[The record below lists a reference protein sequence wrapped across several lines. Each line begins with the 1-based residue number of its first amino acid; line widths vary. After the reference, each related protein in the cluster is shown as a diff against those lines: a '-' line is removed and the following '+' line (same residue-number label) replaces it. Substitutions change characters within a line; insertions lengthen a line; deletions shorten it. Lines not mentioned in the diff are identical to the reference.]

1 MATGN
6 STSNSYQKAY
16 EREKKARIE
25 AEDILER
32 KSLELFTAVEKLKE
46 ANDTLNRQRSSL
58 VQTEKMAAIGQLSAG
73 IAHEINNPLAFV
85 ISNIN
90 TLRKYYQSFLNVSN
104 MLAHSDEADFG
115 GVKQILLNNDFKF
128 INMDTD
134 LIFSETNEGLMRIQE
149 IIKNLKN
156 FSHSQPEARESVD
169 VNEAVISALSIVKN
183 QIKYHC
189 IVTTEFDKTPTIYAN
204 TNELIQ
210 VIINIVMNASQA
222 ILESGEISIK
232 TYTDNENVCITITD
246 NGRGIPKE
254 NLGRIFDPFYTSKPV
269 GEGTGLG
276 LSVSYGII
284 QEFGGGISAKSVE
297 GQGATMEICLPI
309 EQRSEARVK

>member
-1 MATGN
+1 MTTGN
-6 STSNSYQKAY
+6 STSNPYQKAY

-25 AEDILER
+25 AEGILER

-46 ANDTLNRQRSSL
+46 ANEALNRQRSSL
-58 VQTEKMAAIGQLSAG
+58 VQTEKLAAIGQLSAG

-85 ISNIN
+85 ISNFN
-90 TLRKYYQSFLNVSN
+90 TLHKYYQLYLDVSN

-115 GVKQILLNNDFKF
+115 AVKQILLNNDFKF
-128 INMDTD
+128 ISMDTD

-156 FSHSQPEARESVD
+156 FSHSKPEARESVD

-189 IVTTEFDKTPTIYAN
+189 SVVTELEKIPSIHAN
-204 TNELIQ
+204 KNELMQ

-232 TYTDNENVCITITD
+232 TYVKDKNACITITD

-284 QEFGGGISAKSVE
+284 QEFGGGISATSVE
-297 GQGATMEICLPI
+297 GKGTTMKICLPI
-309 EQRSEARVK
+309 EQRSEARAK